1 MKLMHIKD
9 LDKFFE
15 VVDSC
20 KGKVEIVS
28 NDCRLNLKSSLVK
41 YFSLSELFNADINEM
56 KELEI
61 IAYDVEDVKKL
72 ILFAMGQ

>member
-15 VVDSC
+15 VIDSC
-20 KGKVEIVS
+20 TGKVELVS
-28 NDCRLNLKSSLVK
+28 NDCRLNLKSNLVK
-41 YFSLSELFNADINEM
+41 YFSLAELFNADINEM